1 MLWSPVSDWFACV
14 FLCSHVNN
22 STYYLRTFTFSLSY
36 LSVLSI
42 SYSNAKVPAKVL
54 FMSLSLRTFSP
65 RQYQVHSGKYLTRKF
80 Y

>member
-1 MLWSPVSDWFACV
+1 MLWSPVPDWFACV

-42 SYSNAKVPAKVL
+42 SYSNAKVSTKVFFL
-54 FMSLSLRTFSP
+54 SLTLRTFSL
-65 RQYQVHSGKYLTRKF
+65 RQ
-80 Y
+80 